1 MDIQESIAARIRS
14 LRKQRGLTQQEL
26 AERIGVTTQYVNYI
40 ENGKRG
46 IGIPLLERIARVLDV
61 PLSAFFEDEITP
73 RQRELLTF
81 LSEQGIES
89 KENILAFLKGFEDLG
104 QGLDLQIL
112 KTAIDLV
119 EAMKKKWGYA
129 SQRPQ
134 N

>member
-14 LRKQRGLTQQEL
+14 LREQRGLTQRGL

-46 IGIPLLERIARVLDV
+46 IGIPLLDRIARALDV
-61 PLSAFFEDEITP
+61 SLSAFFEDEITP

-89 KENILAFLKGFEDLG
+89 KENMQAFLKGFEDLG

-119 EAMKKKWGYA
+119 EAMKKKWGHA
-129 SQRPQ
+129 SQ
-134 N
+134 